1 MTITLKL
8 TPEQEHCLRIGV
20 AQQDAQAV
28 REILLQA
35 VDSTVEDLLRSAS
48 HKLKEPTLPALLDKI
63 AAELR
68 DAPALSDEAVS
79 RAEIYADHFTDRGM
93 LARRLLGTGRKFSPD
108 RDAVSELMAE
118 RAAEEQN

>member
-8 TPEQEHCLRIGV
+8 SPEQEHLLRAGA

-35 VDSTVEDLLRSAS
+35 VDSTVEGLLRTSTRR
-48 HKLKEPTLPALLDKI
+48 PTTRTLPALLDKI

-68 DAPALSDEAVS
+68 DVPAVSDEAVS
-79 RAEIYADHFTDRGM
+79 RAGIYADH
-93 LARRLLGTGRKFSPD
+93 P
-108 RDAVSELMAE
+108 
-118 RAAEEQN
+118 